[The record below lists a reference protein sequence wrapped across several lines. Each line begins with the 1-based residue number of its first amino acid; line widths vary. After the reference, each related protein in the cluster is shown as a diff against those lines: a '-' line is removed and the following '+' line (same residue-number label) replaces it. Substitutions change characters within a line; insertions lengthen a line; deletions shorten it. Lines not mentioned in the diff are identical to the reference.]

1 MDYKEKYEQA
11 LEVAK
16 KLIENEETNIPVFYV
31 DNIKDIFTEL
41 KESEDEKI
49 RKDIVKYL
57 ESKYEDP
64 NAINC
69 NYKEWIAWLEKQSEP
84 KEYTFKSLP
93 RLLDMIEPTNKA
105 KAYCRKLIDT
115 LVKEGY
121 ATDAKIVGECLKQMN
136 GEDVPMAVMDEQ
148 NPTKLPKGEDYGIDG
163 LYAAIDILQNT
174 LGKVNGYQ
182 TDDGI
187 LEHKC
192 AISAVKNLY
201 EQKPSWSEEDE
212 KMCQETIDWFE
223 KKCFPYALE
232 SENPARESIKWVKSL
247 KDRVQP
253 KREWSEEDEEMLKSA
268 VGAVWA
274 ADYYTY
280 DDKQEIEEW
289 LESLKERMTNS

>member
-49 RKDIVKYL
+49 RQRIIKLIKKSNEVGGYTLWEADEML
-57 ESKYEDP
+57 
-64 NAINC
+64 
-69 NYKEWIAWLEKQSEP
+69 AWLEKQSEP

-148 NPTKLPKGEDYGIDG
+148 KPTKLPKGEDYGIDG

-212 KMCQETIDWFE
+212 KM
-223 KKCFPYALE
+223 
-232 SENPARESIKWVKSL
+232 
-247 KDRVQP
+247 
-253 KREWSEEDEEMLKSA
+253 LKSA